1 MENVQAVRYAAPMT
15 TAYFLTSDDAAFAD
29 PLMPRLMGRAE
40 VLGASLFT
48 PDKAEDPYVDDGAPP
63 ALMVQIDVAN
73 VDALDALFA
82 DTDIRTMIEAAGPT
96 ARADAF
102 EASAFPISGVDDP
115 ALRTAP
121 MSFVVRYFAPVS
133 DKNLFRSYY
142 LENHPP
148 IMADMPGIRNV
159 LCYVPV
165 SWSNPTGMPSSGC
178 ILGNEVVFDDLD
190 GLNAALASDVRHRL
204 RDDYK
209 SFPVKPGPN
218 SHYAMQRRDFRP

>member
-1 MENVQAVRYAAPMT
+1 MT
-15 TAYFLTSDDAAFAD
+15 IAYFLTSNDAAFAE
-29 PLMPRLMGRAE
+29 PLMPRLMGQAE

-63 ALMVQIDVAN
+63 ALMVQIDMAN
-73 VDALDALFA
+73 VGALETLFA
-82 DTDIRTMIEAAGPT
+82 DTEIRAMIEAAGPS
-96 ARADAF
+96 AKGDAF
-102 EASAFPISGVDDP
+102 EVSAFPISGIDDP

-133 DKNLFRSYY
+133 DENLFRSNY

-159 LCYVPV
+159 LCYVPAT
-165 SWSNPTGMPSSGC
+165 WSNSAPIPSSGC
-178 ILGNEVVFDDLD
+178 ILGNEAVFDSLD
-190 GLNAALASDVRHRL
+190 ALNTALASDVRHRL
-204 RDDYK
+204 REDYK

-218 SHYAMQRRDFRP
+218 THYAMQRVDFRP

>member
-1 MENVQAVRYAAPMT
+1 
-15 TAYFLTSDDAAFAD
+15 
-29 PLMPRLMGRAE
+29 MPRLMGRAG

-48 PDKAEDPYVDDGAPP
+48 QDKAEDPYVDDGAPP
-63 ALMVQIDVAN
+63 ALMVQIHVAD

-82 DTDIRTMIEAAGPT
+82 DTDIRSLIEAAGPS
-96 ARADAF
+96 AKGDAL
-102 EASAFPISGVDDP
+102 EVLSFPIEGVDDP
-115 ALRTAP
+115 GFRTAP

-133 DKNLFRSYY
+133 DEKLFVEYY

-165 SWSNPTGMPSSGC
+165 DWTSSAEIPSSGC

-218 SHYAMQRRDFRP
+218 SHYAMQRVDFRP

>member
-1 MENVQAVRYAAPMT
+1 MT
-15 TAYFLTSDDAAFAD
+15 IACFLTSDDAAFSE
-29 PLMPRLMGRAE
+29 PLVPRLMGRAD

-48 PDKAEDPYVDDGAPP
+48 PDKVEDPYVDDGAPP
-63 ALMVQIDVAN
+63 AIMVQIDVADI
-73 VDALDALFA
+73 DALDALFA
-82 DTDIRTMIEAAGPT
+82 GAEIRSLIEAAGPS
-96 ARADAF
+96 AKADAF
-102 EASAFPISGVDDP
+102 EVSAFPISGIDDA

-133 DKNLFRSYY
+133 DENLFRSYY

-159 LCYVPV
+159 FCYVPV
-165 SWSNPTGMPSSGC
+165 DWTCSIGIQSSGC
-178 ILGNEVVFDDLD
+178 ILGNEVVFDDLE

-218 SHYAMQRRDFRP
+218 THFAMQREDFRP

>member
-1 MENVQAVRYAAPMT
+1 MT
-15 TAYFLTSDDAAFAD
+15 IAYFLTSDDAAFAE
-29 PLMPRLMGRAE
+29 PLLPHLMERAE
-40 VLGASLFT
+40 VLAASLFT

-63 ALMVQIDVAN
+63 ALMVQIDVADRN
-73 VDALDALFA
+73 ALDALFA
-82 DTDIRTMIEAAGPT
+82 DREIRSLIEAAGPT
-96 ARADAF
+96 AKADAF
-102 EASAFPISGVDDP
+102 EVSAFPVSGVDDP

-133 DKNLFRSYY
+133 DEILFRSYY

-165 SWSNPTGMPSSGC
+165 NWSNPTDILGSGC
-178 ILGNEVVFDDLD
+178 ILGNEVVFDSLG

-209 SFPVKPGPN
+209 SFPVKPGP
-218 SHYAMQRRDFRP
+218 STHYAMQRVDFRR

>member
-1 MENVQAVRYAAPMT
+1 MT
-15 TAYFLTSDDAAFAD
+15 IAYFLTSNDAAFAE

-40 VLGASLFT
+40 LLGASLFT
-48 PDKAEDPYVDDGAPP
+48 PDKAEDPYVDDEAPP
-63 ALMVQIDVAN
+63 AVMVQIDVAD
-73 VDALDALFA
+73 VSALDALFA
-82 DTDIRTMIEAAGPT
+82 DTEIRGLIEAAGPS
-96 ARADAF
+96 AKGDAL
-102 EASAFPISGVDDP
+102 EVSAFPIAGVDDP
-115 ALRTAP
+115 GFRTAP

-133 DKNLFRSYY
+133 DENLFRSYY

-159 LCYVPV
+159 FCYVPAEWT
-165 SWSNPTGMPSSGC
+165 SSIKIPSSGC
-178 ILGNEVVFDDLD
+178 ILGNEVVFDDLG

-218 SHYAMQRRDFRP
+218 SHYAMQRVDFRPQEV

>member
-1 MENVQAVRYAAPMT
+1 MT
-15 TAYFLTSDDAAFAD
+15 IAYFLTGDDAAFAE
-29 PLMPRLMGRAE
+29 PLMPRLMGRPD

-48 PDKAEDPYVDDGAPP
+48 PDMAEDPYVDDRAPP
-63 ALMVQIDVAN
+63 ALMVQIDVAD

-82 DTDIRTMIEAAGPT
+82 DTEILRLIEAAGPT
-96 ARADAF
+96 AKADAF
-102 EASAFPISGVDDP
+102 EVLSFPIQGVDDP
-115 ALRTAP
+115 SLRTAP
-121 MSFVVRYFAPVS
+121 MSFMVRYFAPVS
-133 DKNLFRSYY
+133 DEKLFRSYY

-159 LCYVPV
+159 FCYVPV
-165 SWSNPTGMPSSGC
+165 DWTSPIKIPGSGC
-178 ILGNEVVFDDLD
+178 ILGNEVVFDDLE

-218 SHYAMQRRDFRP
+218 THYAIQRVDFRP